1 MGKNQV
7 IALAIAIGTVML
19 FYLGCDNLSQSQQ
32 KINETRKGSLVATD
46 IQNLLNNAKDAMS
59 ETNKGEISVLESMVR
74 SSKDDTLTMLSNLE
88 KLSATWFQ
96 FGHAEIAGH
105 YAKEIANMKQDA
117 GSWEIAGTTFVLCL
131 QNNDDKKIRQFCST
145 NAVSSFENAISED
158 PDNVSHRINLAL
170 CYVEEPQKDNPMRG
184 ILMLRELTEKYPDN
198 PSVQYQLGRLAV
210 MTGQFEK
217 AIERLEKAYTLN
229 PDDRRIVCL
238 LADTYQ
244 KTGDLTKSE
253 EFAKK
258 CTN

>member
-1 MGKNQV
+1 
-7 IALAIAIGTVML
+7 
-19 FYLGCDNLSQSQQ
+19 
-32 KINETRKGSLVATD
+32 
-46 IQNLLNNAKDAMS
+46 
-59 ETNKGEISVLESMVR
+59 
-74 SSKDDTLTMLSNLE
+74 
-88 KLSATWFQ
+88 
-96 FGHAEIAGH
+96 
-105 YAKEIANMKQDA
+105 
-117 GSWEIAGTTFVLCL
+117 
-131 QNNDDKKIRQFCST
+131 
-145 NAVSSFENAISED
+145 
-158 PDNVSHRINLAL
+158 
-170 CYVEEPQKDNPMRG
+170 
-184 ILMLRELTEKYPDN
+184 MLRELTEKYPDN